1 MPAGSAGRHCD
12 MLHIAIN
19 GHFGQSTGGGSC
31 GQQGMSSDIPAMAA
45 AGAAPAT
52 PGAASGP
59 VIRPAITRIAKA
71 DGAGCPVSSRQKR
84 LTRAYLNEAN
94 SAHKIV
100 HGIGTL
106 SAAAVALASKDKKR
120 FMSCIVTPR
129 LPSSTC
135 PRRSKT
141 TSPILAL

>member
-1 MPAGSAGRHCD
+1 

-59 VIRPAITRIAKA
+59 VIRPAITRIASRWRRMPGVFTA
-71 DGAGCPVSSRQKR
+71 ETVS
-84 LTRAYLNEAN
+84 LGAYLNEAN

>member
-19 GHFGQSTGGGSC
+19 GHFGQSTGGSC

-59 VIRPAITRIAKA
+59 VIRPAITKIASRWRRKLGVFTA
-71 DGAGCPVSSRQKR
+71 ETVS
-84 LTRAYLNEAN
+84 LGAYLKEAN
-94 SAHKIV
+94 SARKVV
-100 HGIGTL
+100 HGIGTRRG
-106 SAAAVALASKDKKR
+106 LASKEKKR

-141 TSPILAL
+141 TSPILALWSLI

>member
-45 AGAAPAT
+45 AGAVPAT

-59 VIRPAITRIAKA
+59 VIRPAITRIASRWRRMPGVFTA
-71 DGAGCPVSSRQKR
+71 ETVSLGAH
-84 LTRAYLNEAN
+84 LNEAN

-106 SAAAVALASKDKKR
+106 SAAAVALRRKTRSASCR
-120 FMSCIVTPR
+120 
-129 LPSSTC
+129 
-135 PRRSKT
+135 
-141 TSPILAL
+141 A